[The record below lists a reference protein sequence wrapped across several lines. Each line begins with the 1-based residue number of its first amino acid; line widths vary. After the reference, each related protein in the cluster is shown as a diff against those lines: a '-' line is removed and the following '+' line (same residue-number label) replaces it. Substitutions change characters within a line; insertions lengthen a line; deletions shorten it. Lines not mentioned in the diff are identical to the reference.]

1 MQTIRPYLVPIS
13 QNVGFV
19 YSLVRQNDDETG
31 GFLTR
36 LPDATLMLI
45 DKIIPDD
52 PDQVP
57 YDLDSLIEMIAEA
70 KPSLRQDSRWRRLKA
85 LALHE

>member
-1 MQTIRPYLVPIS
+1 M
-13 QNVGFV
+13 
-19 YSLVRQNDDETG
+19 G
-31 GFLTR
+31 GLPTR
-36 LPDATLMLI
+36 FPEATLKLI

-70 KPSLRQDSRWRRLKA
+70 KPSLCQDSRWRRLKA
-85 LALHE
+85 LVLH